1 MNIATHWYEDRISD
15 DVVRFV
21 NGHTINGITVV
32 TATKTDGG
40 IVWTNR
46 DDATYAII
54 ERAES
59 ILA

>member
-1 MNIATHWYEDRISD
+1 MNIATNWQEQRIGD
-15 DVVRFV
+15 NAVRFV
-21 NGHTINGITVV
+21 NEHTINGTTVV

-40 IVWTNR
+40 IVWTNQ

-54 ERAES
+54 ARAES